1 MPKGKKNP
9 TPEEL
14 IGPEATKYKKDEAP
28 VPDADV
34 ELAKTVVK
42 EYGNYL
48 ECSRSRRRKW
58 ADVWKMY
65 LSMTDDQNNPYLS
78 NLFIPKTHEAVE
90 LLAAFLTGANQ
101 SIRADGE
108 GKDDTQ
114 KAAMVGPF
122 LSFLWRKVLNA
133 NDSIVTWIKQAIL
146 FGNGIMMVGWDAD
159 CGEPFMDPVNIEDVF
174 FSYYHRDLQ
183 KSPSVIRRIVRAIK
197 DVQEDEKYNEARTSV
212 VGPGSMADTGANL
225 EGYDESLKQ
234 IGDEDS
240 TILLERWTLD
250 RVVTV
255 APTSD
260 GYKVI
265 RNEENKYRYK
275 SKDGKGKKFIPCV
288 KVRLKNN
295 PLVNRGY
302 DIGAIEP
309 TINIQKAFN
318 SMVNEVFDNV
328 SLINNK
334 GWIKK
339 RGANISPMDLV
350 RRPGFLIEVDDIN
363 ADIRSEEVSDIK
375 QSALE
380 MIRFLD
386 AEFQQAS
393 MVVNLLKG
401 IPGAATATEAAIGDQ
416 NVQTLLDRVDS
427 NIKIALS
434 ELGQMILAIS
444 LENYD
449 ENHVVKML
457 DRDDEVQL
465 AEFNTKEIDGFYDI
479 KVSPDRPSNVSAA
492 VKQKQMLDFAGIVS
506 RDANTLQQYPDLMT
520 KIYKR
525 WLENGGEGDV
535 DYFFQK
541 AEGAAN
547 ALPGG
552 VSAIPGGIGQ
562 TMTPGGTAA
571 GLTPGNAI
579 QSTQIPTIT
588 P

>member
-1 MPKGKKNP
+1 M
-9 TPEEL
+9 
-14 IGPEATKYKKDEAP
+14 
-28 VPDADV
+28 
-34 ELAKTVVK
+34 
-42 EYGNYL
+42 
-48 ECSRSRRRKW
+48 
-58 ADVWKMY
+58 
-65 LSMTDDQNNPYLS
+65 DDTGS
-78 NLFIPKTHEAVE
+78 NLE
-90 LLAAFLTGANQ
+90 
-101 SIRADGE
+101 S
-108 GKDDTQ
+108 
-114 KAAMVGPF
+114 
-122 LSFLWRKVLNA
+122 
-133 NDSIVTWIKQAIL
+133 
-146 FGNGIMMVGWDAD
+146 
-159 CGEPFMDPVNIEDVF
+159 
-174 FSYYHRDLQ
+174 
-183 KSPSVIRRIVRAIK
+183 
-197 DVQEDEKYNEARTSV
+197 
-212 VGPGSMADTGANL
+212 
-225 EGYDESLKQ
+225 YDESLKQ
-234 IGDEDS
+234 ISDEDS

-255 APTSD
+255 APTGQ
-260 GYKVI
+260 GYRII
-265 RNEENKYRYK
+265 RNEPNRYRYK
-275 SKDGKGKKFIPCV
+275 TKKGKNKNFIPFV

-295 PLVNRGY
+295 PLVNRAY

-318 SMVNEVFDNV
+318 AMVNEVFDNV

-334 GWIKK
+334 GWVKR
-339 RGANISPMDLV
+339 RGANISPMDMV
-350 RRPGFLIEVDDIN
+350 RRPGFIIEVDDVN

-380 MIRFLD
+380 MIQFLD

-401 IPGAATATEAAIGDQ
+401 IPGASTATEAAIGDQ

-444 LENYD
+444 LDNYD

-479 KVSPDRPSNVSAA
+479 RVSPDRPSNVSAA

-541 AEGAAN
+541 AEQAQIPPLEGV
-547 ALPGG
+547 PGL
-552 VSAIPGGIGQ
+552 PGGIGQ

-571 GLTPGNAI
+571 GLTLGNAI
-579 QSTQIPTIT
+579 QSTQVPPIT